1 MKRKNEE
8 TKEQRK
14 RTVFHLLCG
23 TVLLFLAVVLSVHG
37 VRRMMEHR
45 IFSGIIGILGAVL
58 LVIFTAVLLSGL
70 IKAGIDKWK
79 KK

>member
-1 MKRKNEE
+1 MRRNREE
-8 TKEQRK
+8 TSEQRK

-37 VRRMMEHR
+37 VRRIMEHR

>member
-1 MKRKNEE
+1 MSKRE
-8 TKEQRK
+8 TEKQEQRK
-14 RTVFHLLCG
+14 RAVFHLLCG
-23 TVLLFLAVVLSVHG
+23 TVLLFLAVVLSIHG
-37 VRRMMEHR
+37 VRRLMEQR
-45 IFSGIIGILGAVL
+45 IFSGVIGLLGAAL